1 MRCRE
6 VSRTRTYNVESKH
19 TGHDTTVSRKREGRQ
34 QRHRAEQALVSAT
47 ERDKRWSR
55 TRHIL
60 HSALFSKHTTRLP
73 IHHSACLKHFA
84 IPYIV
89 VRAFNFLLVH

>member
-6 VSRTRTYNVESKH
+6 VSRTRTYNAESKH
-19 TGHDTTVSRKREGRQ
+19 TGRDTTVCQEKGKER
-34 QRHRAEQALVSAT
+34 QALVSAT
-47 ERDKRWSR
+47 ERDKRETR
-55 TRHIL
+55 TRHML
-60 HSALFSKHTTRLP
+60 HSTCPP

-84 IPYIV
+84 IPFIV